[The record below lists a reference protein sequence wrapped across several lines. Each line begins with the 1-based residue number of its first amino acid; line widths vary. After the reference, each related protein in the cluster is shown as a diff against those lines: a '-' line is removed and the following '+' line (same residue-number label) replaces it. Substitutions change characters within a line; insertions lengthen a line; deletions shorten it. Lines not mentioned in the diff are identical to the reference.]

1 MKLLAMNI
9 GQCSGCA
16 LFHDNKIIFA
26 TSEERYSR
34 EKSDESYPL
43 NSINAALKYCKIHA
57 DEIDRVLVGG
67 YSIPPITVLLRMYSK
82 FSVNDHLIAMEK
94 YWLPKLSGKK
104 YPNLLSLFSDKISYE
119 KFPFDSSE
127 FKTSNILN
135 IEHHDFTDN
144 KINEVSNFFKK
155 AISSHLG
162 IDESKIIHMEHHLC
176 HAAYA
181 FYGSPIRDDKTLIFT
196 ADAWGDH
203 LSATISYFDKKNQ
216 KIVRLREYSDKNFQ
230 LARIYR
236 YTTLY
241 MKMLPD
247 EHEYKVMGL
256 APYNDDQPKIAQVEK
271 VFQSMQ
277 SLDGLEFRFNSSIKN
292 IFSYLEENLRQFRF
306 DQIASG
312 LQSFTEKILTQWI
325 QNVISEYGSKT
336 IVFSGGISMNVKANM
351 KISQL
356 HDVEKLFIC
365 GGGSDQ
371 SLSMGSCYAYSES
384 QKIIPKSLE
393 NLYLGDSC
401 VYSDND
407 LKKISGKY
415 NIFTFENTD
424 QLLKRILDGKIIAT
438 CLGRTEMGP
447 RALCNRSILADPTK
461 RENIEII
468 NRKIKNRDFWMPFA
482 PVILHEFQD
491 QLLENPKKIESPHMT
506 IGFDT
511 IKGKERIPA
520 AVHQYDGTARPLIL
534 KKETNPLVWELINKF
549 HDKTGIPALLNTSFN
564 LHGKPIVNSF
574 LDALHVFE
582 NSGLDV
588 LWLDKHIIEK
598 S

>member
-1 MKLLAMNI
+1 
-9 GQCSGCA
+9 
-16 LFHDNKIIFA
+16 
-26 TSEERYSR
+26 
-34 EKSDESYPL
+34 
-43 NSINAALKYCKIHA
+43 
-57 DEIDRVLVGG
+57 
-67 YSIPPITVLLRMYSK
+67 
-82 FSVNDHLIAMEK
+82 
-94 YWLPKLSGKK
+94 
-104 YPNLLSLFSDKISYE
+104 
-119 KFPFDSSE
+119 
-127 FKTSNILN
+127 
-135 IEHHDFTDN
+135 
-144 KINEVSNFFKK
+144 
-155 AISSHLG
+155 
-162 IDESKIIHMEHHLC
+162 
-176 HAAYA
+176 
-181 FYGSPIRDDKTLIFT
+181 
-196 ADAWGDH
+196 
-203 LSATISYFDKKNQ
+203 
-216 KIVRLREYSDKNFQ
+216 
-230 LARIYR
+230 
-236 YTTLY
+236 
-241 MKMLPD
+241 MLPD

-365 GGGSDQ
+365 GGGGDQ

-447 RALCNRSILADPTK
+447 RALCNRSILPDPTK

-468 NRKIKNRDFWMPFA
+468 NRKIKNRDL
-482 PVILHEFQD
+482 IEFRTIWN
-491 QLLENPKKIESPHMT
+491 LFKK
-506 IGFDT
+506 
-511 IKGKERIPA
+511 
-520 AVHQYDGTARPLIL
+520 
-534 KKETNPLVWELINKF
+534 
-549 HDKTGIPALLNTSFN
+549 
-564 LHGKPIVNSF
+564 
-574 LDALHVFE
+574 
-582 NSGLDV
+582 
-588 LWLDKHIIEK
+588 
-598 S
+598 